1 MSVHTCACARP
12 RVSAAWPGRPLVHNR
27 SSVFRAGEPGREVA
41 PRQAPAAL
49 DSRQLRF
56 PHGLRQLLQ
65 GRAPRPRRHPR
76 GAAPPAAA
84 REHLAAPQG
93 PAAPEAAA
101 LCFPAGR
108 SAGGS
113 RAALVR
119 RGAICRW
126 SPGARPSHRLCAAGE
141 GESHS
146 LARAQG
152 TCQTILGLDWRL
164 SFLLEAGHGFTYES
178 NAGGAYAGVF
188 V

>member
-1 MSVHTCACARP
+1 MALSVEPRSVIVSVCACARVSVRTCACARP

-126 SPGARPSHRLCAAGE
+126 SPGARPSHRRASLCCWRGRKTKVGGRRPLTSSCAG
-141 GESHS
+141 
-146 LARAQG
+146 
-152 TCQTILGLDWRL
+152 
-164 SFLLEAGHGFTYES
+164 
-178 NAGGAYAGVF
+178 NASDDPGP
-188 V
+188 